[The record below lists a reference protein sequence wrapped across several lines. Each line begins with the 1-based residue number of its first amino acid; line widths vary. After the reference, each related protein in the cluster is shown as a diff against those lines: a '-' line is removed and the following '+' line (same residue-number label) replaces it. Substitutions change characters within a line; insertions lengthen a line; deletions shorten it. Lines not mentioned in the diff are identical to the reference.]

1 MAQDPA
7 LDDDQA
13 SQSTSCSGGNHVLQA
28 PASSLNNQNIR
39 FDACV
44 SLVKAQQGSFDPTA
58 AVARVVARH
67 ADTRAEVVMG
77 SAVLGE
83 SSFAGF
89 ASCWNNPTAKD
100 CFFNFFNFQPLPS
113 GSWQLELRLDRHG
126 TANYEVLATTDVNVV
141 TALTSVD
148 LVAGPEICQ
157 AIGGTEPPFS
167 CNEPLTAAPGS
178 EVFLPVGDTDY
189 FVLVRFKVSG
199 TPIITASTVGLSPI
213 QGTYSER
220 FFPWGKES
228 HVQAWFHSYSLAQ
241 GVSFNTSF
249 STSGAGAEPQHWPA
263 PAVRTAGSN

>member
-7 LDDDQA
+7 LDEDQA
-13 SQSTSCSGGNHVLQA
+13 SQSLTCSGGNHVLQA
-28 PASSLNNQNIR
+28 PAPSLNNQNIR

-44 SLVKAQQGSFDPTA
+44 SLVKAQQNSFNPAA
-58 AVARVVARH
+58 AVARVVAQS
-67 ADTRAEVVMG
+67 AATGAGIVMG
-77 SAVLGE
+77 SAPLNE

-89 ASCWNNPTAKD
+89 VGCWNNPTAKD
-100 CFFNFFNFQPLPS
+100 CFFNFYNFQPLPS
-113 GSWQLELRLDRHG
+113 GTWRFELQLDSDGSGNYDVLE
-126 TANYEVLATTDVNVV
+126 TAYVSVV
-141 TALTSVD
+141 TAPTSIE

-167 CNEPLTAAPGS
+167 CIEPLTAAPGF
-178 EVFLPVGDTDY
+178 EVSLPAGDTDY
-189 FVLVRFKVSG
+189 YALVRFKVSG
-199 TPIITASTVGLSPI
+199 APVIAAATVGLSPVE
-213 QGTYSER
+213 GNYSER